1 MVPILTS
8 NPSHT
13 LIPEPLTPANFAPFG
28 TAICS
33 PLQRDLS
40 IAPQPSSLPPHDPTP
55 VLANQNSALKY
66 SPISPLEDRYKDASP
81 SGTAASARMTM
92 FCCFPRKLR
101 AIADSSTGKGSE
113 KEAFDVRILERHP
126 FTNQTFVPVDLSS
139 HSKVG
144 DGEDEPVYLVVVA
157 PTLKGG
163 VATARNA
170 AGETISI
177 RDPPD
182 LNNVKAF
189 IAHGG
194 QAVTYGVGTWHAPM
208 VVLGRRRV
216 DFVVVQHVNNVEDED
231 VQEAAFGEG
240 IVVDLGRK
248 GQLGRGQQDPPKL
261 WTAKL

>member
-1 MVPILTS
+1 
-8 NPSHT
+8 
-13 LIPEPLTPANFAPFG
+13 
-28 TAICS
+28 
-33 PLQRDLS
+33 
-40 IAPQPSSLPPHDPTP
+40 
-55 VLANQNSALKY
+55 
-66 SPISPLEDRYKDASP
+66 
-81 SGTAASARMTM
+81 M